1 MASRITSSRLARG
14 AVWSAA
20 LLTSTMLAGVPQ
32 ALAAP
37 GDQATTVEE
46 VIVTAQKRDENLQ
59 DVPISVQALPTERLE
74 QLGVSNF
81 DDYVKYLPSVSYQTV
96 APGFSGVYMRGV
108 ASGGDGNHSGSSP
121 SVGIYLDEQPI
132 TTIQGALDVNV
143 YDMARVE
150 SLAGP
155 QGTLYGASSQAG
167 TIRLITNKADP
178 SGFDAAI
185 DAELN
190 SIDNG
195 GVGGKIEGYV
205 NIPLMENAAVRLVGW
220 YRHDAGYIDNV
231 FGTRTYPT
239 SGATIDN
246 ANRVEDDYNDVDVYG
261 GRASLRIDLNDEWT
275 ITPQIMGQVTEA
287 NGTFAFDPNVGDL
300 ELTHFYPENSSD
312 RWYQAALTIEGKIGD
327 WDMVYAGSYLNR
339 RDEVNQDYSDYSY
352 FYDACCSYGNY
363 WYDDAY
369 VVLDNPSQYIQGRDR
384 YRRQTHELRLS
395 DSEGAL
401 RWVVGAFYQRQGHQ
415 IEQRYLIDGLA
426 SVLEVPGWDDT
437 LWLTQQLR
445 VDQDRAVFGEV
456 TYDLTDKVTVTGGL
470 RFFQANSSLEG
481 FFGFGPGYSGSTGVA
496 ACFAPPLSSTLAP
509 APCTNV
515 NKGVE
520 ESGYTHRLNLTYKF
534 DEDRMVYATWS
545 TGYRPGGVNRR
556 GSLPPYQSDFL
567 TNFEFGWKTSW
578 LDNSLRW
585 NGAVYALRWE
595 NFQFSIL
602 GAQGLTEI
610 KNAAQA
616 HILGLESDIVWRPTV
631 GLTLTGGIALTQAE
645 LSDNYCG
652 YLSPSGEPETNCA
665 APLAPE
671 GTELPTTPKVKANLI
686 ARYEFPVG
694 EYEAHVQGAVVYVG
708 ETWTDLRLAER
719 AIIGRQPDYATVDF
733 TMGAR
738 RDDWDLTLFLN
749 NAFDERGNIYRYA
762 QCAEAVC
769 GFQTYIVPSRP
780 RTFGIRLGRKF

>member
-1 MASRITSSRLARG
+1 MALRIATSRLARG

-37 GDQATTVEE
+37 GEQATTVDE

-121 SVGIYLDEQPI
+121 SVGMYLDEQPI
-132 TTIQGALDVNV
+132 TTIQGALDVNI

-167 TIRLITNKADP
+167 PIRLITNKPDP

-190 SIDNG
+190 SVSDG
-195 GVGGKIEGYV
+195 GVGGKIEGFV
-205 NIPLMENAAVRLVGW
+205 NIPLMENAALRMVGW

-231 FGTRTYPT
+231 FGTRTFPT

-246 ANRVEDDYNDVDVYG
+246 ASRVEEDYNDVDVYG
-261 GRASLRIDLNDEWT
+261 GRASLRIDLNDDWT
-275 ITPQIMGQVTEA
+275 ITPQLMGQVTEA
-287 NGTFAFDPNVGDL
+287 NGSFAFDPNVGDL
-300 ELTHFYPENSSD
+300 DITHFYPESSRD
-312 RWYQAALTIEGKIGD
+312 SWYQAALTIEGKIGD

-339 RDEVNQDYSDYSY
+339 RDEVQSDYSDYSY

-496 ACFAPPLSSTLAP
+496 ACFAPALSSTLSP

-585 NGAVYALRWE
+585 NGAIYAERWE

-602 GAQGLTEI
+602 GSQGLTEI

-616 HILGLESDIVWRPTV
+616 QILGLESDIVWRPTA

-645 LSDNYCG
+645 LADNYCG
-652 YLSPSGEPETNCA
+652 FLSPSGEPETNCA

-733 TMGAR
+733 TMGAS

-749 NAFDERGNIYRYA
+749 NAFDERGNVYRFA

>member
-1 MASRITSSRLARG
+1 MAMRIATSRLARG

-20 LLTSTMLAGVPQ
+20 LLTSTMLAGVPN
-32 ALAAP
+32 AFAAP
-37 GDQATTVEE
+37 GDQATTVDE

-74 QLGVSNF
+74 QLGVSDFN
-81 DDYVKYLPSVSYQTV
+81 DYVKYLPSVSYQTV

-155 QGTLYGASSQAG
+155 QGTLYGASSQSG
-167 TIRLITNKADP
+167 TIRLITNKPDMA
-178 SGFDAAI
+178 GFDAAI

-190 SIDNG
+190 TVDHG
-195 GVGGKIEGYV
+195 GVGGKIEGFV
-205 NIPLMENAAVRLVGW
+205 NIPLMENAAVRMVGW

-231 FGTRTYPT
+231 FGTRTFAT

-261 GRASLRIDLNDEWT
+261 GRASLRIDLNDDWT

-287 NGTFAFDPNVGDL
+287 NGIFAFDPNVGDL
-300 ELTHFYPENSSD
+300 EVSHFYPESSTD
-312 RWYQAALTIEGKIGD
+312 RWYQAALTIEGKLGD
-327 WDMVYAGSYLNR
+327 WDLVYSGSYLNR
-339 RDEVNQDYSDYSY
+339 NDEVNQDYSDYSY
-352 FYDACCSYGNY
+352 FYDACCGYGSY

-369 VVLDNPSQYIQGRDR
+369 VTLDNPSQYIQGRDR

-401 RWVVGAFYQRQGHQ
+401 RWVVGAFYQRQQHG

-445 VDQDRAVFGEV
+445 VDQDRAIFGEV
-456 TYDLTDKVTVTGGL
+456 TYDLTDRVSVTGGL
-470 RFFQANSSLEG
+470 RFFQSQNSLEG
-481 FFGFGPGYSGSTGVA
+481 FFGFGTGYSGSTGVA
-496 ACFAPPLSSTLAP
+496 ACFAPALGSTMAP

-578 LDNSLRW
+578 LDNTLRW
-585 NGAVYALRWE
+585 NGAIYAERWE

-602 GAQGLTEI
+602 GSQGLTEI

-616 HILGLESDIVWRPTV
+616 HVLGLETDIVWRPVT
-631 GLTLTGGIALTQAE
+631 GLTLTGGLALTQAE
-645 LSDNYCG
+645 LADNYCG
-652 YLSPSGEPETNCA
+652 YLSPSGEPETNCP
-665 APLAPE
+665 APLAPA
-671 GTELPTTPKVKANLI
+671 GTELPTTPKLKANLV

-708 ETWTDLRLAER
+708 EAWTDLRLAER
-719 AIIGRQPDYATVDF
+719 AIIGQQPDYATVDL
-733 TMGAR
+733 TAGASR
-738 RDDWDLTLFLN
+738 GDWDLTLFLN
-749 NAFDERGNIYRYA
+749 NAFDERGNVYRYA
-762 QCAEAVC
+762 ECAEAVC
-769 GFQTYIVPSRP
+769 GFQTYIVPTRP
-780 RTFGIRLGRKF
+780 RTFGIRLGKKF